1 MNATANKG
9 LGKGLSALMGESY
22 SQTMTSESNNVS
34 SIEKNFGYQSLS
46 TKLLHGGKFQ
56 PRTRFDEE
64 YLNEL
69 ADSIEKNGIMQPIIV
84 RPSPKQQGSYEI
96 IAGER
101 RWRAA
106 QLANLAQVPVIIRDV
121 EDQLALELALVENIQ
136 RKDLTALEEASGYQR
151 LMDEF
156 GYTQETLARTVGKSR
171 SHIANLLRLLDL
183 PTEIK
188 TLMDQDQLTMGH
200 ARALLTASN
209 PVALA
214 KQVVKEQLNVRQT
227 EILARGEDVSANLA
241 ISPPNTAKTNAQNTS
256 PATHQSRATTS
267 KGKDPDIIALEETL
281 SDNLGLGVSI
291 NDLGS
296 QKGEVIIQY
305 GSLAQLDDIL
315 RRLGESI

>member
-1 MNATANKG
+1 MNATASKG

-22 SQTMTSESNNVS
+22 SQTMSSDSAPVTSSENAL
-34 SIEKNFGYQSLS
+34 GYQSLS

-84 RPSPKQQGSYEI
+84 RPSPKQQGQYEI

-106 QLANLAQVPVIIRDV
+106 QLANLHQVPVIIRDV

-151 LMDEF
+151 LIDEF

-183 PTEIK
+183 PKEIK
-188 TLMDQDQLTMGH
+188 TWMDSDQLSMGH
-200 ARALLTASN
+200 ARALLTAEN
-209 PVALA
+209 PVLLA
-214 KQVVKEQLNVRQT
+214 KQVIKEQLNVRQT
-227 EILARGEDVSANLA
+227 EMLARGEDISAQQMP
-241 ISPPNTAKTNAQNTS
+241 ISSPKSLPITPKNPSSAKHSSA
-256 PATHQSRATTS
+256 AS
-267 KGKDPDIIALEETL
+267 KDKDPDIIALEETL
-281 SDNLGLGVSI
+281 SENLGLGVSI
-291 NDLGS
+291 NDLGA

-315 RRLGESI
+315 RRLGDSI

>member
-1 MNATANKG
+1 MNATASKG

-22 SQTMTSESNNVS
+22 SQTMSSETNVVATD
-34 SIEKNFGYQSLS
+34 INALGYQSLS
-46 TKLLHGGKFQ
+46 PQLLHGGKFQ

-84 RPSPKQQGSYEI
+84 RPSPKQQGHYEI

-106 QLANLAQVPVIIRDV
+106 QLANLTLVPVIIRDV

-156 GYTQETLARTVGKSR
+156 GYNQETLARTVGKSR

-183 PTEIK
+183 PDEIK
-188 TLMDQDQLTMGH
+188 ELMDKDQLTMGH

-209 PVALA
+209 PVTLA
-214 KQVVKEQLNVRQT
+214 KHVVKEQLNVRQT
-227 EILARGEDVSANLA
+227 EMLARGEDISTILA
-241 ISPPNTAKTNAQNTS
+241 VTPTNNINNTPKHAS
-256 PATHQSRATTS
+256 PAPSQPRSTSS

-281 SDNLGLGVSI
+281 SNNLGLGVSI
-291 NDLGS
+291 NDLGG

-305 GSLAQLDDIL
+305 GSLSQLDDIL
-315 RRLGESI
+315 RRLGDSI